1 MILFLFFIR
10 SDLFHQGINELIF
23 RDGSEDLPFAEDQA
37 TAFSAGDAE
46 ICLPGFARTIHGAAH
61 DGDFDGFLKVRDLLL
76 HFFGHLDE
84 IHLRAAACR
93 AGNEDRA
100 LLLHAHGAQDFLRCF
115 YFLHRIIGQ
124 RYTKGIANAV

>member
-10 SDLFHQGINELIF
+10 SDLFHQGINELVF
-23 RDGSEDLPFAEDQA
+23 WDGSEDLSFAEDQA

-46 ICLPGFARTIHGAAH
+46 ICLPGFARAIHGASH
-61 DGDFDGFLKVRDLLL
+61 DGDFDRFLKVRDLLL

-84 IHLRAAACR
+84 IHLCTTACR
-93 AGNEDRA
+93 TGNEDWA
-100 LLLHAHGAQDFLRCF
+100 LLLHAHGAQDFLRGF

-124 RYTKGIANAV
+124 RYAKGITNAV